1 MKARDIMR
9 KRVLSVTPQTT
20 LTELARLLAEH
31 HVSGVPV
38 LGAEGDLIGIV
49 SQTDLARPGRSG
61 ATVAT
66 VMTPWTVSF
75 EEDTELKEIAR
86 QMLSKKIH
94 RVIVTRGGRLR
105 GIITSMDMVRA
116 LLMLL
121 EPSHE
126 GTHRNGLLE

>member
-20 LTELARLLAEH
+20 LAELARLLAEH

>member
-20 LTELARLLAEH
+20 LADLSELLAEH

-38 LGAEGDLIGIV
+38 LGAEGDLIGVV
-49 SQTDLARPGRSG
+49 SQTDLLLRGNSAK
-61 ATVAT
+61 TVAA

-75 EEDTELKEIAR
+75 EEDTDVTELAR

-94 RVIVTRGGRLR
+94 RVIVTNGGRLS

-116 LLMLL
+116 LLVLL
-121 EPSHE
+121 EPRHE

>member
-20 LTELARLLAEH
+20 LSDLARLLAEH

-38 LGAEGDLIGIV
+38 LGTQGDLIGVV
-49 SQTDLARPGRSG
+49 SQTDLLRREHAG

-66 VMTPWTVSF
+66 VMTPWTISF
-75 EEDTELKEIAR
+75 EEDTEVKELAR
-86 QMLSKKIH
+86 QMMAKKIH
-94 RVIVTRGGRLR
+94 RLIITRDGRLSGIVTS
-105 GIITSMDMVRA
+105 TDMVRA
-116 LLMLL
+116 LLALL

-126 GTHRNGLLE
+126 GTHRDGLLE

>member
-9 KRVLSVTPQTT
+9 KRVLSVKPQTT
-20 LTELARLLAEH
+20 LKELARLLAEH

-38 LGAEGDLIGIV
+38 LGTEGDLIGVV
-49 SQTDLARPGRSG
+49 SQTDLVRREHEGS
-61 ATVAT
+61 TVAT

-75 EEDTELKEIAR
+75 EEDTEVKELAR

-94 RVIVTRGGRLR
+94 RVIVTRDGRLS

-116 LLMLL
+116 LLVLL

-126 GTHRNGLLE
+126 GTHRDRLLE

>member
-20 LTELARLLAEH
+20 LSDLALLLAEH
-31 HVSGVPV
+31 HISGVPV
-38 LGAEGDLIGIV
+38 LGTEGDLIGIV
-49 SQTDLARPGRSG
+49 SQTDLARPGHSG

-75 EEDTELKEIAR
+75 EEDTEVKEIAR
-86 QMLSKKIH
+86 QMLAKKIH
-94 RVIVTRGGRLR
+94 RVIITRDGRLC
-105 GIITSMDMVRA
+105 GIITSTDMVRA
-116 LLMLL
+116 LLLLL

-126 GTHRNGLLE
+126 GSHRDRLLE

>member
-20 LTELARLLAEH
+20 LADLSELLAEH

-38 LGAEGDLIGIV
+38 LGTKGDLIGVV
-49 SQTDLARPGRSG
+49 SQTDLLLRGTSG
-61 ATVAT
+61 KTVAT

-75 EEDTELKEIAR
+75 EEDTEVKELAR
-86 QMLSKKIH
+86 QMLAKKIH
-94 RVIVTRGGRLR
+94 RVIVTKDGRLS

-116 LLMLL
+116 LLLLL

-126 GTHRNGLLE
+126 GTHRHGLLE